1 MIKNTSLIAACVLGM
16 LFSPLAYAGN
26 PDRQGE
32 GAAFEL
38 LLNPWARSVGLNGL
52 ITARTTGVE
61 ALYFNPAG
69 LARTRTKTEIMAS
82 HSLYLVGTGM
92 SISAAGMAQS
102 LNENSTFGVTLMS
115 VGFGEIPLTTTN
127 QPEGQA
133 TFRPRF
139 FNIGLSYG
147 HIFRDVDTKREKVA
161 VGFTG
166 RVVSESIANAT
177 ASAVAFDAGVQYYA
191 GKNNEVKFGIALRN
205 IGSKMRYKGEGLSY
219 VGRAPNGT
227 TAMTIQQRTTSAD
240 LPALLHLGI
249 SYDFLIGKDSI
260 GNSAQRLTVV
270 GNFTANSYS
279 RDQMGLGAEY
289 AFKEMFM
296 VRAGYRYEAKMYDN
310 AVNGAVSTGLTM
322 GASVEVPLVKGSQRR
337 IAFDYGYEY
346 TRIFKGTH
354 SLGIKLNL

>member
-1 MIKNTSLIAACVLGM
+1 MIKNYSLIAACLLGM
-16 LFSPLAYAGN
+16 FCSPLAYAGN

-61 ALYFNPAG
+61 ALYFNPSG

-82 HSLYLVGTGM
+82 HSLYLVGTDM
-92 SISAAGMAQS
+92 SISAAGMAQRVS
-102 LNENSTFGVTLMS
+102 ENGTIGISLMS
-115 VGFGEIPLTTTN
+115 VGFGDIPLTTTN
-127 QPEGQA
+127 QPEGIT

-139 FNIGLSYG
+139 FNMGISYG
-147 HIFRDVDTKREKVA
+147 HIFRDAATKREKVA
-161 VGFTG
+161 VGFTT
-166 RVVSESIANAT
+166 RVVSESIANAS

-191 GKNNEVKFGIALRN
+191 GQNNQVKFGIALRN

-219 VGRAPNGT
+219 VGVAPNRT
-227 TAMTIQQRTTSAD
+227 TQATVQQRTTSAD

-249 SYDFLIGKDSI
+249 SYDFLIGKDSL

-279 RDQMGLGAEY
+279 RDQMGIGAEY

-296 VRAGYRYEAKMYDN
+296 VRAGYKYESKMYDN
-310 AVNGAVSTGLTM
+310 TVNGTVSTGLTM
-322 GASVEVPLVKGSQRR
+322 GASVETPIAKGSQRR
-337 IAFDYGYEY
+337 IAFDYAFEY

-354 SLGIKLNL
+354 SLGLKFNL